1 MMVPS
6 HLMWLVHV
14 LPAVALTITAPAQT
28 TPSLAPLSGCGSEN
42 LIKDVAFESID
53 LDDSVWTVLPPNG
66 GAAVDGYLHLSAEA
80 LQSQTLLTQTV
91 TGTIAEESYTV
102 SFDLRQTAG
111 SGVDGATCAVNL
123 LLNGADVG
131 TSTLTAGSW
140 ETISKQWTAVSSEV
154 DMFILIDCPNAA
166 ISGATVD
173 VTNVSFEKSC
183 GSSTST
189 SVSVSIKTPSGS
201 PVATSAPLASSSI
214 SPSGHSSS
222 EGSGYSSHVSSVS
235 PSSTVG
241 RITLTTTITGPAKP
255 ASTSA
260 IESSAS
266 TPEAPAPSESTVLTA
281 PASVEPTNSSPA
293 GTPAPDMTTST
304 IFTTRTATITA
315 CPSTVTNCPATDKTT
330 HITTETIVIS
340 TTVCPVEDA
349 TTTAE
354 GSSPTGP
361 SGNGNGH
368 NSGNGNDYT
377 ISTILSTRTVTLT
390 QCPATVTDCPA
401 RDQTTHIMTE
411 IVVAGTTSVPINTA
425 GTTTVP
431 GAVHTSSVPV
441 QTTAVVVGT
450 ETNTSTAYSVITA
463 TGTTTTDGGVVGE
476 TGVSRVG
483 GNVPGSGVSAGEG
496 EGEGDGST
504 SSSSSPSVFAG
515 NNASHISNL
524 PNITR
529 TRISSATPS
538 SFIGIHS
545 ATAKVSS
552 VTASSTTGTG
562 AGTSTGTGS
571 GSTTEGSNSASASP
585 VFNGASSSTVSGIL
599 SALGAITAL
608 ALFL

>member
-1 MMVPS
+1 MMIPS
-6 HLMWLVHV
+6 HLMWLAHV

-28 TPSLAPLSGCGSEN
+28 TPSSAPLSGCGSEN
-42 LIKDVAFESID
+42 LIEDVAFESID

-111 SGVDGATCAVNL
+111 SGVDSATCAVNL

-131 TSTLTAGSW
+131 TGTLTAGSW
-140 ETISKQWTAVSSEV
+140 KTISKQWTAVNSEV

-173 VTNVSFEKSC
+173 VTNISFEKSC

-201 PVATSAPLASSSI
+201 PVATSAPLASSV
-214 SPSGHSSS
+214 SPSGHSSP
-222 EGSGYSSHVSSVS
+222 EGSGSSSHVSSVS

-241 RITLTTTITGPAKP
+241 RITLTTTITGPANP
-255 ASTSA
+255 DSSSA

-266 TPEAPAPSESTVLTA
+266 TPEAPASSESTALTT
-281 PASVEPTNSSPA
+281 PTSVEPTSSSPA
-293 GTPAPDMTTST
+293 GTPTPDMTTST

-315 CPSTVTNCPATDKTT
+315 CPSTVTNFPATDKTT

-354 GSSPTGP
+354 GPSPTGP
-361 SGNGNGH
+361 
-368 NSGNGNDYT
+368 SGNGNDYT

-390 QCPATVTDCPA
+390 QCPATVTDCPT
-401 RDQTTHIMTE
+401 RDQTTHITTE
-411 IVVAGTTSVPINTA
+411 TVVAGTTSVPINTA
-425 GTTTVP
+425 VTTTAP

-450 ETNTSTAYSVITA
+450 ETNTSTTYSVLTA
-463 TGTTTTDGGVVGE
+463 TGTTTTNGGVVGE
-476 TGVSRVG
+476 TGVSHVG
-483 GNVPGSGVSAGEG
+483 GDVPDSGVSAGEG
-496 EGEGDGST
+496 EGEGST
-504 SSSSSPSVFAG
+504 SSSSSPSISAG
-515 NNASHISNL
+515 NNASHLSSL
-524 PNITR
+524 PSITR

-538 SFIGIHS
+538 SPIGIHS

-552 VTASSTTGTG
+552 VTGSSP
-562 AGTSTGTGS
+562 TGTGS
-571 GSTTEGSNSASASP
+571 GSTTEGSNSANASP
-585 VFNGASSSTVSGIL
+585 VFNGASSSTVSGVL
-599 SALGAITAL
+599 SALGAIAAL

>member
-1 MMVPS
+1 MIALS
-6 HLMWLVHV
+6 HLMWLSHI
-14 LPAVALTITAPAQT
+14 LPAVALTITVPAPT
-28 TPSLAPLSGCGSEN
+28 TPSSAPLSGCSSEN
-42 LIKDVAFESID
+42 LIKDVGFESID

-66 GAAVDGYLHLSAEA
+66 GAALDGYLHLGAEA
-80 LQSQTLLTQTV
+80 IQSQTLLTQTV

-102 SFDLRQTAG
+102 SFDLRQTAD
-111 SGVDGATCAVNL
+111 SGVDSPTCAVNL

-140 ETISKQWTAVSSEV
+140 KTISKQWTAVSSEV
-154 DMFILIDCPNAA
+154 DIFILIDCPNVT

-173 VTNVSFEKSC
+173 VTNISFEKSC

-189 SVSVSIKTPSGS
+189 SISVPIKTPSGS
-201 PVATSAPLASSSI
+201 PEATSAPLASSV
-214 SPSGHSSS
+214 SPPGHPSS
-222 EGSGYSSHVSSVS
+222 EGLGSSSHVSLVS

-241 RITLTTTITGPAKP
+241 RITFTTTITGPANP
-255 ASTSA
+255 SSSSA

-266 TPEAPAPSESTVLTA
+266 TPEAPASSESTALTTS
-281 PASVEPTNSSPA
+281 ASMEPTSSSPA
-293 GTPAPDMTTST
+293 GTPTPDMTTST

-361 SGNGNGH
+361 SGNGN
-368 NSGNGNDYT
+368 DYT

-401 RDQTTHIMTE
+401 RDQTTHTTTE
-411 IVVAGTTSVPINTA
+411 TVVAGTTSVPINTA
-425 GTTTVP
+425 ITTTAP
-431 GAVHTSSVPV
+431 SAVHTSSIPV
-441 QTTAVVVGT
+441 QTTAIVIST
-450 ETNTSTAYSVITA
+450 ETNIPTAYSVITV
-463 TGTTTTDGGVVGE
+463 TGTTTTNGGVVGE

-483 GNVPGSGVSAGEG
+483 GNASGSGVSAGEG
-496 EGEGDGST
+496 ESESEGST
-504 SSSSSPSVFAG
+504 SSSSSPSVSAG
-515 NNASHISNL
+515 NNASHISSL
-524 PNITR
+524 PSITR

-538 SFIGIHS
+538 SLVGIHS

-552 VTASSTTGTG
+552 VTASSPTNASAG
-562 AGTSTGTGS
+562 AGTGIGIGS

-585 VFNGASSSTVSGIL
+585 VFNGASSSTVPGIL
-599 SALGAITAL
+599 SALGAIAAL

>member
-1 MMVPS
+1 MIALS
-6 HLMWLVHV
+6 HLMWLSHI
-14 LPAVALTITAPAQT
+14 LPAVALTITVPAPT
-28 TPSLAPLSGCGSEN
+28 TPSSAPLSGCSSEN
-42 LIKDVAFESID
+42 LIKDVGFESID

-66 GAAVDGYLHLSAEA
+66 GAALDGYLHLGAEA
-80 LQSQTLLTQTV
+80 IQSQTLLTQTV

-102 SFDLRQTAG
+102 SFDLRQTAD
-111 SGVDGATCAVNL
+111 SGVDSPTCAVNL

-140 ETISKQWTAVSSEV
+140 KTISKQWTAVSSEV
-154 DMFILIDCPNAA
+154 DMFILIDCPNVT

-173 VTNVSFEKSC
+173 VTNISFEKSC

-189 SVSVSIKTPSGS
+189 SISVPIKTPSGS
-201 PVATSAPLASSSI
+201 PEATSAPLASSV
-214 SPSGHSSS
+214 SPPGHPSS
-222 EGSGYSSHVSSVS
+222 EGLGSSSHVSLVS
-235 PSSTVG
+235 PSSTVD
-241 RITLTTTITGPAKP
+241 RITFTTTITGPANP
-255 ASTSA
+255 SSSSA

-266 TPEAPAPSESTVLTA
+266 TPEAPASSESTALTT
-281 PASVEPTNSSPA
+281 PASMEPTSSSPA
-293 GTPAPDMTTST
+293 GTPTPDMTTST

-361 SGNGNGH
+361 SGNGN
-368 NSGNGNDYT
+368 DYT

-401 RDQTTHIMTE
+401 HDQTTHTTTE
-411 IVVAGTTSVPINTA
+411 TVVAGTTSVPINTA
-425 GTTTVP
+425 ITTTAP
-431 GAVHTSSVPV
+431 SAVHTSSIPV
-441 QTTAVVVGT
+441 QTTAIVIST
-450 ETNTSTAYSVITA
+450 ETNIPTAYSVITV
-463 TGTTTTDGGVVGE
+463 TGTTTTNGGVVGE

-483 GNVPGSGVSAGEG
+483 GNASGSGVSAGEG
-496 EGEGDGST
+496 ESESEGST
-504 SSSSSPSVFAG
+504 SSSSSPSVSAG
-515 NNASHISNL
+515 NNASHISSL
-524 PNITR
+524 PSITR

-538 SFIGIHS
+538 SLVGIHS

-552 VTASSTTGTG
+552 VTASSPTNASAG
-562 AGTSTGTGS
+562 AGTGIGIGS

-585 VFNGASSSTVSGIL
+585 VFNGASSSTVPGIL
-599 SALGAITAL
+599 SALGAIAAL